1 VKTPLRTPL
10 KNQFCNEPSLILKSL
25 VRANEA
31 KYQLLE
37 APLKIFFSAIFL
49 IFLQSGFAEIG
60 FCQNVDEKL
69 KEEQRELEVLKRRI
83 EKQERTISAVK
94 QKESSVLKTL
104 GRLDDR
110 LKLKKREL
118 KIYYWNKV
126 ANEKKIKIL
135 SKSVAQTEKKQKR
148 QKQLLVSR
156 LRNIYKEGSMFPIKV
171 MFSAVNFH
179 DLHQRVKYMERMAEH
194 DTRLF
199 QKYSGQLAELQ
210 TEKINLLK
218 ARKKLARLEENALQK
233 QNEIRGEKTKK
244 AGFIKK
250 LKKEK
255 NLNIQMRKEM
265 VRASQKLNGL
275 ISSLQEKLIEE
286 GAIDIADKKG
296 FLKKPVGGKIL
307 NKFGKRRDKQ
317 YNTFIV
323 YNGINI
329 RSAKGTPVRAVF
341 SGKVLYAGPL
351 DGYGNL
357 VILGHGKE
365 YHSLYGHLDEIL
377 AKVGHSI
384 RKDQIIG
391 RSGDT
396 GSLMGETLYFEIRH
410 KGKPVEPVSWFQ
422 TAKR

>member
-1 VKTPLRTPL
+1 MKNPLRYYFT
-10 KNQFCNEPSLILKSL
+10 
-25 VRANEA
+25 
-31 KYQLLE
+31 
-37 APLKIFFSAIFL
+37 AIFL
-49 IFLQSGFAEIG
+49 LILLSDVAEIG

-69 KEEQRELEVLKRRI
+69 KEEQKELEALKRRI
-83 EKQERTISAVK
+83 EKQESTINAAR

-110 LKLKKREL
+110 LKLKEREL
-118 KIYYWNKV
+118 KIYKWNKV
-126 ANEKKIKIL
+126 ANEKKIKTL
-135 SKSVAQTEKKQKR
+135 SKNVVQMEKKQKR
-148 QKQLLVSR
+148 QKQLVVSR
-156 LRNIYKEGSMFPIKV
+156 LRHIYKEGSMFPIKV
-171 MFSAVNFH
+171 MFSADNFH
-179 DLHQRVKYMERMAEH
+179 DLHQRVKYMEKMAEH

-199 QKYSGQLAELQ
+199 QKYSGQLSRLQ
-210 TEKINLLK
+210 TEKIDLLK
-218 ARKKLARLEENALQK
+218 ARAKLARLEENALKK
-233 QNEIRGEKTKK
+233 QNEFRGEKNKK
-244 AGFIKK
+244 AGFLNK

-265 VRASQKLNGL
+265 VNASNKLNGL
-275 ISSLQEKLIEE
+275 IFRLQEKLIEGE
-286 GAIDIADKKG
+286 GIDIADKKG

-307 NKFGKRRDKQ
+307 NKFGKRRDKR

-329 RSAKGTPVRAVF
+329 RAAKGTPVRAIF
-341 SGKVLYAGPL
+341 SGKVLYAGSL
-351 DGYGNL
+351 EGYGNL
-357 VILGHGKE
+357 LILGHGEE

-377 AKVGHSI
+377 AKVGNTI

-396 GSLMGETLYFEIRH
+396 GSLMGETLYFEMRH

>member
-1 VKTPLRTPL
+1 MKTPLRAPQ
-10 KNQFCNEPSLILKSL
+10 KFQFYHEPSLKKSSM
-25 VRANEA
+25 VRASGA
-31 KYQLLE
+31 KYHFIE
-37 APLKIFFSAIFL
+37 SSIKYFFSAIFL
-49 IFLQSGFAEIG
+49 IFLLIGFVGIG
-60 FCQNVDEKL
+60 FCQNVDGKL
-69 KEEQRELEVLKRRI
+69 KEEQRELEILKRRI
-83 EKQERTISAVK
+83 EKQERTINAAK
-94 QKESSVLKTL
+94 QKESSVLKIL

-126 ANEKKIKIL
+126 TNEKKIKML
-135 SKSVAQTEKKQKR
+135 SNNVVQTEKKQKR
-148 QKQLLVSR
+148 QKQLLVNR
-156 LRNIYKEGSMFPIKV
+156 LRHIYKEGSMFPIKV
-171 MFSAVNFH
+171 MFSADNFH
-179 DLHQRVKYMERMAEH
+179 DLHQRVKYMEKMAEH

-199 QKYSGQLAELQ
+199 QKYSEQLSGLQ

-233 QNEIRGEKTKK
+233 QNEIRGEKNKK
-244 AGFIKK
+244 ADFINK

-265 VRASQKLNGL
+265 VKASQKLNGL
-275 ISSLQEKLIEE
+275 ISRLQEKLIE
-286 GAIDIADKKG
+286 GRGIDIADKKG

-329 RSAKGTPVRAVF
+329 RSAKGTPVRSVF
-341 SGKVLYAGPL
+341 SGKVLFAGPL

-357 VILGHGKE
+357 LILGHGKD

-377 AKVGHSI
+377 TEVGRSI

-410 KGKPVEPVSWFQ
+410 KGKPVEPVSWFK